1 MRITNEHFPLL
12 EPNCRGVRTLYRP
25 DGSTDYRGW
34 LGDREDED
42 IEDSL
47 GRPEWLNIDDR
58 LGIVFSA
65 TGEAGYLN
73 RHFYKP
79 YRAIADDL
87 TLSRLTEEKALRAG
101 EEAASLAAL
110 LIPEQAHEDTP
121 VSRLDVLAGPDGSAC
136 LVTDGY
142 LAAANFE
149 EKREVCTFR
158 QARQEDVLVY
168 AGASV
173 DVNGDT
179 VRYHVPLN
187 SESACLLAGTH
198 SLRVNGDIR
207 ADAAPGGGTFVTNTG
222 SGQSVVE
229 IAKGEGAGTEHSVD
243 AGQTIRIG

>member
-1 MRITNEHFPLL
+1 M
-12 EPNCRGVRTLYRP
+12 
-25 DGSTDYRGW
+25 
-34 LGDREDED
+34 
-42 IEDSL
+42 
-47 GRPEWLNIDDR
+47 
-58 LGIVFSA
+58 FSA

-87 TLSRLTEEKALRAG
+87 TLSHQTEARSLLAG

-110 LIPEQAHEDTP
+110 LIPEQAREDTP
-121 VSRLDVLAGPDGSAC
+121 ASRLDVLAGPDRSAC

-149 EKREVCTFR
+149 EKRKVCTFT

-173 DVNGDT
+173 DVTDDI

-187 SESACLLAGTH
+187 SQSACLLAVTH
-198 SLRVNGDIR
+198 SLRANGDIR
-207 ADAAPGGGTFVTNTG
+207 ADAVPGGGIHVTNTD
-222 SGQSVVE
+222 SVQLVVE
-229 IAKGEGAGTEHSVD
+229 IVSCEGTGDEHSIG
-243 AGQTIRIG
+243 AGQTIRTG